1 MPEKACQ
8 IQRRDPILS
17 ITYHENGRQ
26 GEEVEKVR
34 PSCSMLE
41 KSVTVNV
48 KICRN
53 FLEE

>member
-41 KSVTVNV
+41 KSVNS
-48 KICRN
+48 KRKDLQE
-53 FLEE
+53 FS